1 MTDVEE
7 ALLTSKLNKLQPN
20 AQPNLTPNLSPAL
33 KTKLNPDLNPP
44 HRRYSGPPVKSSG
57 TCHLAI
63 CRHASLGASMAPFP
77 YL

>member
-33 KTKLNPDLNPP
+33 KTKLNPDLNPHL
-44 HRRYSGPPVKSSG
+44 HRDEGLL
-57 TCHLAI
+57 CM
-63 CRHASLGASMAPFP
+63 HASMYVCMHACMRSNTHTHK
-77 YL
+77 